1 MASTFRFEL
10 VIPERILLSEDA
22 EQVLVPG
29 SEGDFTVLAGHA
41 PVMST
46 LRPGLIEARLPGG
59 QRRLF
64 VKAGFAEV
72 GIDGLTVLA
81 EHALDLVELDLEK
94 LAAEIEIAEAE
105 LTAAKD
111 ERSST
116 HAAAVVE
123 RLRSLQGQLR
133 A

>member
-1 MASTFRFEL
+1 MASTFKFEL

-46 LRPGLIEARLPGG
+46 LRPGLIEAKLPAG

-72 GIDGLTVLA
+72 GPDGLTVLA
-81 EHALDLVELDLEK
+81 EHALDLADLDPEK
-94 LAAEIEIAEAE
+94 LAGEIAAAE
-105 LTAAKD
+105 EELAAAKD
-111 ERSST
+111 E
-116 HAAAVVE
+116 HASARAGAVVE
-123 RLRSLQGQLR
+123 RLKSLQGQVR